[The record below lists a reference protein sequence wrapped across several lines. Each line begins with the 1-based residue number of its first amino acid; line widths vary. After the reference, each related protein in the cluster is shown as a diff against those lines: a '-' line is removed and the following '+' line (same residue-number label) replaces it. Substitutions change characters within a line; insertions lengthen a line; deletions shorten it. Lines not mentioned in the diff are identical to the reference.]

1 MSYDFDDIK
10 PGFIPLKSMV
20 SAWQQVDR
28 DLLDGVETELDKKL
42 RKKVQDDCV
51 SDLDRDKRAKRIA
64 DKHCDFI
71 HTLSY
76 NRSIG
81 YISRTDQKQLYNG
94 STFNRKP
101 PIEKPVDPWEIAY
114 ALASEDEQERMQME
128 RDYQNYRS
136 NYGISFYQF
145 ETIGSRLTGYQ
156 IAPEKQK
163 KDNSKHTT
171 SKRTK
176 DKIKEKMLALYR
188 ACSGKKGMRSHVVN
202 FTLCTLTFVAP
213 VGDHDGVK
221 CLNKFLTVLR
231 DRYGKFA
238 YIWVAERQENGN
250 IHFHMIADS
259 RFPIGYINSLWVAQQ
274 YNCNIRNWES
284 DLQLY
289 EDHRTNFANLHTEGK
304 YNIVQDYLNPVDIRN
319 VKTIDGVSCYLTN
332 YVTMNTDSFDC
343 SAWHCS
349 RTVSKIFTNKIIDK
363 KIFDKTGDS
372 KHNTIFSK
380 KTGQVYTN
388 TTYYGQYCTINTIY
402 NKSYYRRYLEDL
414 ELINK
419 YILELD
425 EKLDPDEV
433 RKIISVDNEEYRR
446 QFLSDLISQN

>member
-10 PGFIPLKSMV
+10 PGFVPLKSMV
-20 SAWQQVDR
+20 SAWQAIDR
-28 DLLDGVETELDKKL
+28 ELLEGVETEQDRKL
-42 RKKVQDDCV
+42 WRKCQDDCI
-51 SDLDRDKRAKRIA
+51 SDIDREKRRKRSA
-64 DKHCDFI
+64 EKYCDFV

-81 YISRTDQKQLYNG
+81 YISRTDKKQLYNG

-101 PIEKPVDPWEIAY
+101 AAEKPMDPWQVAY
-114 ALASEDEQERMQME
+114 ALASEDEQQKMDIEK
-128 RDYQNYRS
+128 DYALYRC
-136 NYGISFYQF
+136 NRGVQFYQY
-145 ETIGSRLTGYQ
+145 EYTGSRLTGYTEL
-156 IAPEKQK
+156 PPKPK

-188 ACSGKKGMRSHVVN
+188 ACSGKKGYRSHVVN

-213 VGDHDGVK
+213 VDDRKGVE

-238 YIWVAERQENGN
+238 YIWVAERQGNGN

-284 DLQLY
+284 DYQLN

-304 YNIVQDYLNPVDIRN
+304 YHLVQDYLNPVDIRN

-402 NKSYYRRYLEDL
+402 NKTYYRRYLEDL

-425 EKLDPDEV
+425 DKIDSDEV
-433 RKIISVDNEEYRR
+433 RKVISVDNEDYRKR
-446 QFLSDLISQN
+446 FLQDISIQN